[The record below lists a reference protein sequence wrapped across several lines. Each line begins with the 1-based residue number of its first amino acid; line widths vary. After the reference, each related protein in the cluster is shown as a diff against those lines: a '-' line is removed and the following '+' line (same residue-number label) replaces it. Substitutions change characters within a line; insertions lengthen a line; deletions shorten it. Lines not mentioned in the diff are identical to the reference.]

1 MSGKRYPEEF
11 KIEAVKQV
19 VDRGYSVSSVAT
31 RLDITTHSLYAWIKK
46 YGPDS
51 STNKEQSD
59 AQAEIR
65 RLQKELKRVT
75 DERDIFKKSRGVLR
89 KAVRLRYA
97 FIRDNICC
105 WPVRLL
111 CRVLDVHP
119 SGFYAWFKQPYSQR
133 HQVDLRLTGQI
144 KQFWLES
151 GCVYGYR
158 KIHLDLRDSGQ
169 QCGVNRVWRLMNR
182 AGIKAQVGYR
192 SPRARKG
199 EASIVS
205 PNRLQ
210 RQFNP
215 DAPDKRWVTDITYIR
230 THEGWLYLAVV
241 VDLFSRKIIGWSM
254 QSRMTKDIVLNALLM
269 AVWRRNPQKPVL
281 VHSDQ
286 GSQYTSH
293 EWQSFL
299 KSHGLEGSMSR
310 RGNCH
315 DNAVAE
321 SFFQLLKRERIKK
334 KIYGTREEARSD
346 IFDYIEM
353 FYNSKRRHGSSN
365 QMSPTEY
372 ENQYYQRLGSA
383 RLSVA
388 IQKSVCIR
396 LCCQP

>member
-51 STNKEQSD
+51 STNKELSD
-59 AQAEIR
+59 AQAEIL

-97 FIRDNICC
+97 FIRDNTRC

-119 SGFYAWFKQPYSQR
+119 SGFYAWLQQPHSQR
-133 HQVDLRLTGQI
+133 EQANQMLTGQI

-158 KIHLDLRDSGQ
+158 KIHLDLRDTGQ
-169 QCGVNRVWRLMNR
+169 QCGVNRVWRLMKR

-199 EASIVS
+199 EDSIVA
-205 PNRLQ
+205 PDRLQ

-215 DAPDKRWVTDITYIR
+215 DAPDERWVTDITYIR

-241 VDLFSRKIIGWSM
+241 VDLFSRKVIGWSM
-254 QSRMTKDIVLNALLM
+254 QPRMTKEIVLNALLM
-269 AVWRRNPQKPVL
+269 ALWRRNPQKAVL

-286 GSQYTSH
+286 GSQYTSY

-353 FYNSKRRHGSSN
+353 FYNSKRRHGSSDK
-365 QMSPTEY
+365 MPPTEY
-372 ENQYYQRLGSA
+372 ENRYYRRLE
-383 RLSVA
+383 SV
-388 IQKSVCIR
+388 
-396 LCCQP
+396 

>member
-11 KIEAVKQV
+11 KTEAVKQV
-19 VDRGYSVSSVAT
+19 VDRGYSVASVAT

-97 FIRDNICC
+97 FIRDNTCC

-119 SGFYAWFKQPYSQR
+119 SGFYAWLQQPHSQR
-133 HQVDLRLTGQI
+133 HQADLRLTGQI

-169 QCGVNRVWRLMNR
+169 QCGVNRVWRLMKR
-182 AGIKAQVGYR
+182 VGIKAQVGYR

-215 DAPDKRWVTDITYIR
+215 DAPDERWVTDITYIR

-269 AVWRRNPQKPVL
+269 AVWRRNPQKQVL

-353 FYNSKRRHGSSN
+353 FYNSKRRHGSSD

-372 ENQYYQRLGSA
+372 ENQYYQRLGS
-383 RLSVA
+383 V
-388 IQKSVCIR
+388 
-396 LCCQP
+396 

>member
-11 KIEAVKQV
+11 KTEAVKQV
-19 VDRGYSVSSVAT
+19 VDRGYSVASVAI

-51 STNKEQSD
+51 SANKEQSD

-97 FIRDNICC
+97 FIRDNTCC

-119 SGFYAWFKQPYSQR
+119 SGFYAWLQQPHSQR
-133 HQVDLRLTGQI
+133 HQADLRLTGQI

-169 QCGVNRVWRLMNR
+169 QCGVNRVWRLMKR
-182 AGIKAQVGYR
+182 VGIKAQVGYR

-269 AVWRRNPQKPVL
+269 AVWRRNPQKQVL

-334 KIYGTREEARSD
+334 KSYGTREEARSD

-353 FYNSKRRHGSSN
+353 FYNSKRRHGSSD

-372 ENQYYQRLGSA
+372 ENQYYQRLGS
-383 RLSVA
+383 V
-388 IQKSVCIR
+388 
-396 LCCQP
+396 

>member
-11 KIEAVKQV
+11 KTEAVKQV
-19 VDRGYSVSSVAT
+19 VDRGYSVASVAT

-89 KAVRLRYA
+89 KAVQLRYA
-97 FIRDNICC
+97 FIRDNTCC

-119 SGFYAWFKQPYSQR
+119 SGFYAWLQQPHSQR
-133 HQVDLRLTGQI
+133 HQADLRLTGQI

-169 QCGVNRVWRLMNR
+169 QCGVNRVWRLMKR
-182 AGIKAQVGYR
+182 VGIKAQVGYR

-215 DAPDKRWVTDITYIR
+215 DAPDERWVTDITYIR

-269 AVWRRNPQKPVL
+269 AVWRRNPQKQVL

-334 KIYGTREEARSD
+334 KLYGTREEARSD

-353 FYNSKRRHGSSN
+353 FYNSKRRHGSSD

-372 ENQYYQRLGSA
+372 ENQYYQRLGS
-383 RLSVA
+383 V
-388 IQKSVCIR
+388 
-396 LCCQP
+396 

>member
-11 KIEAVKQV
+11 KTEAVKQV
-19 VDRGYSVSSVAT
+19 VDRGYSVASVAT

-97 FIRDNICC
+97 FIRDNTCC

-119 SGFYAWFKQPYSQR
+119 SGFYAWLQQPHSQR
-133 HQVDLRLTGQI
+133 HQADLRLTGQI

-169 QCGVNRVWRLMNR
+169 QCGVNRVWRLMKR
-182 AGIKAQVGYR
+182 VGIKAQVGYR

-215 DAPDKRWVTDITYIR
+215 DAPDERWVTDITYIR

-269 AVWRRNPQKPVL
+269 AVWRRNPQKQVL

-346 IFDYIEM
+346 IFDYIEI
-353 FYNSKRRHGSSN
+353 FYNSKRRHGSSD
-365 QMSPTEY
+365 QVSPTEY
-372 ENQYYQRLGSA
+372 ENQYYQRL
-383 RLSVA
+383 RSV
-388 IQKSVCIR
+388 
-396 LCCQP
+396 

>member
-11 KIEAVKQV
+11 KTEAVKQV

-59 AQAEIR
+59 AQAEIL

-97 FIRDNICC
+97 FIRDNTHC

-119 SGFYAWFKQPYSQR
+119 SGFYAWLQQPHSQR
-133 HQVDLRLTGQI
+133 EQANQMLTGQI

-158 KIHLDLRDSGQ
+158 KIHLDLRDTGQ
-169 QCGVNRVWRLMNR
+169 QCGVNRVWQLMKR

-199 EASIVS
+199 EDSIVA
-205 PNRLQ
+205 PDRLQ

-215 DAPDKRWVTDITYIR
+215 DAPDERWVTDITYIR

-241 VDLFSRKIIGWSM
+241 VDLFSRKVIGWSM
-254 QSRMTKDIVLNALLM
+254 QPRMTKEIVLNALLM
-269 AVWRRNPQKPVL
+269 ALWRRNPQKAVL

-286 GSQYTSH
+286 GSQYTSY

-321 SFFQLLKRERIKK
+321 SFFQLLKRERVKK

-353 FYNSKRRHGSSN
+353 FYNSKRRHGSSDK
-365 QMSPTEY
+365 MPPTEY
-372 ENQYYQRLGSA
+372 ENRYYRRLE
-383 RLSVA
+383 SV
-388 IQKSVCIR
+388 
-396 LCCQP
+396 

>member
-19 VDRGYSVSSVAT
+19 VDRGHSVSSVAT

-46 YGPDS
+46 YGPES

-75 DERDIFKKSRGVLR
+75 DERDILKKGRGVLR

-97 FIRDNICC
+97 FIRDNTCC

-119 SGFYAWFKQPYSQR
+119 SGFYAWLQQPHSQR
-133 HQVDLRLTGQI
+133 HQADLRLTGQI

-169 QCGVNRVWRLMNR
+169 QCGVNRVWRLMKR
-182 AGIKAQVGYR
+182 VGIKAQVGYR

-215 DAPDKRWVTDITYIR
+215 DAPDERWVTDITYIR

-269 AVWRRNPQKPVL
+269 AVWRRNPQKQVL

-353 FYNSKRRHGSSN
+353 FYNSKRRHGSSD
-365 QMSPTEY
+365 QMPPTEY
-372 ENQYYQRLGSA
+372 ENQYYQ
-383 RLSVA
+383 
-388 IQKSVCIR
+388 
-396 LCCQP
+396 

>member
-11 KIEAVKQV
+11 KTEAVKQV
-19 VDRGYSVSSVAT
+19 VDRGYSVASVAT

-97 FIRDNICC
+97 FIRDNSCC

-119 SGFYAWFKQPYSQR
+119 SGFYAWLQQPHSQR
-133 HQVDLRLTGQI
+133 HQADLRLTGQI

-169 QCGVNRVWRLMNR
+169 QCGVNRVWRLMKR
-182 AGIKAQVGYR
+182 VGIKAQVGYR

-269 AVWRRNPQKPVL
+269 AVWRRNPEKQVL

-334 KIYGTREEARSD
+334 KSYGTREEARSD

-353 FYNSKRRHGSSN
+353 FYNSKRRHGSSD

-372 ENQYYQRLGSA
+372 ENQYYQRLGS
-383 RLSVA
+383 V
-388 IQKSVCIR
+388 
-396 LCCQP
+396 